1 MKQRRLFPH
10 DKNYILMQAQE
21 DMRKAL
27 LRDMVE
33 MVKANYEA
41 FHNPLGLIDDTILQI
56 RQSKRYPVEPFMDFY
71 HDLSVI
77 YRYKFGE
84 VQLEF
89 IWDGRSHY
97 QKYCDDW
104 QVYFKQSVSQLCHTE
119 SFVKVVLAISV
130 FMKPGTR
137 NKLVKN
143 RLRNLL
149 TQRFE
154 LKINKQKGLILRK
167 A

>member
-1 MKQRRLFPH
+1 
-10 DKNYILMQAQE
+10 MQAQE

-27 LRDMVE
+27 LKGMVDMV
-33 MVKANYEA
+33 KKNYEA
-41 FHNPLGLIDDTILQI
+41 YYNPLGLVDDTILQI
-56 RQSKRYPVEPFMDFY
+56 RQSKRYPVEPFLDFY

-84 VQLEF
+84 IQLEF

-104 QVYFKQSVSQLCHTE
+104 QAYFIQSVNELCQSE
-119 SFVKVVLAISV
+119 SFIKVVLAISV

-137 NKLVKN
+137 DKLVKA
-143 RLRNLL
+143 RLKNLL
-149 TQRFE
+149 TQRYD
-154 LKINKQKGLILRK
+154 LKISKQKGLILRK

>member
-1 MKQRRLFPH
+1 
-10 DKNYILMQAQE
+10 MQAQE

-27 LRDMVE
+27 LKVMVDMVK
-33 MVKANYEA
+33 MNYEA
-41 FHNPLGLIDDTILQI
+41 YYNPLGLVDDTILKI
-56 RQSKRYPVEPFMDFY
+56 RQSKRYPVEPFLDFY

-104 QVYFKQSVSQLCHTE
+104 QAYFKQSIGDLCHTE
-119 SFVKVVLAISV
+119 SFLKLVLTICV

-137 NKLVKN
+137 DKLIKN

-149 TQRFE
+149 TQRFDMR
-154 LKINKQKGLILRK
+154 INKQKGIILRK
-167 A
+167 AQ